1 MAIRE
6 ATAFVETVFEDK
18 PKAMDYTF
26 IPTAVFSEPEIGTV
40 GLTEEKAREMYRV
53 IDIYKASFRPMRAT
67 ISGRDEKVM
76 MKLVIDAETDKVLG
90 FHMLGPDAAEIV
102 QMAAIALRLGVTKAQ
117 LDATMALHPSVAEEL
132 VTMRHKW
139 ERRRPSRGPM
149 RRLEDKIALVTGGGA
164 GIGRAIAETFAREG
178 AHVVVADIDGDAA
191 KEVADAIVKANGAAT
206 AYTVDITDT
215 AQVKALMEAIKEA
228 HGRLDVL
235 VNNAGV
241 GERADFRHISDEDWD
256 RVWGVNLDGTVR
268 CAREAFDLMR
278 ASGKASVINLSS
290 VMATKHTRQMA
301 VYSATKGAVS
311 ALSRSL
317 AVEYA
322 PYGIRVNTLLPG
334 YVETALIGRY
344 LSNPMI
350 AKALLTQTPLR
361 RFGTPEDIAN
371 AALFLASD
379 EAAYITGAALNV
391 DGGMET
397 TL

>member
-1 MAIRE
+1 
-6 ATAFVETVFEDK
+6 
-18 PKAMDYTF
+18 
-26 IPTAVFSEPEIGTV
+26 
-40 GLTEEKAREMYRV
+40 
-53 IDIYKASFRPMRAT
+53 
-67 ISGRDEKVM
+67 
-76 MKLVIDAETDKVLG
+76 
-90 FHMLGPDAAEIV
+90 
-102 QMAAIALRLGVTKAQ
+102 
-117 LDATMALHPSVAEEL
+117 
-132 VTMRHKW
+132 
-139 ERRRPSRGPM
+139 M
-149 RRLEDKIALVTGGGA
+149 RRLEAKIALVTGGGA
-164 GIGRAIAETFAREG
+164 GIGRAICETFAREG
-178 AHVVVADIDGDAA
+178 AQVLVADIDGDAA
-191 KEVADAIVKANGAAT
+191 KETAEQIVKANGAAS
-206 AYTVDITDT
+206 AHTVDITDT
-215 AQVKALMEAIKEA
+215 AQVKALMADIKES

-241 GERADFRHISDEDWD
+241 GARADFRHLTDAEWEK
-256 RVWGVNLDGTVR
+256 VWSVNLDGTVK

-278 ASGKASVINLSS
+278 ASGKASIVNLSS
-290 VMATKHTRQMA
+290 VMSAKHTRQMA

-344 LSNPMI
+344 LKNPGI

-361 RFGTPEDIAN
+361 RFGRPEDIAN

-391 DGGMET
+391 DGGMQT

>member
-1 MAIRE
+1 
-6 ATAFVETVFEDK
+6 
-18 PKAMDYTF
+18 
-26 IPTAVFSEPEIGTV
+26 
-40 GLTEEKAREMYRV
+40 
-53 IDIYKASFRPMRAT
+53 
-67 ISGRDEKVM
+67 
-76 MKLVIDAETDKVLG
+76 
-90 FHMLGPDAAEIV
+90 
-102 QMAAIALRLGVTKAQ
+102 
-117 LDATMALHPSVAEEL
+117 
-132 VTMRHKW
+132 
-139 ERRRPSRGPM
+139 M

-178 AHVVVADIDGDAA
+178 AKVMIADRDGDAA
-191 KEVADAIVKANGAAT
+191 KEVADAIVKSNGAA
-206 AYTVDITDT
+206 AAHEVDVTDT
-215 AQVKALMEAIKEA
+215 AQVKKLMEEIGVA

-241 GERADFRHISDEDWD
+241 GERGDFRHLSDEAWE
-256 RVWGVNLDGTVR
+256 RVWSVNLDGTVR
-268 CAREAFDLMR
+268 CAREAFDLLK
-278 ASGKASVINLSS
+278 ASGKASIINLSS
-290 VMATKHTRQMA
+290 IMATKHTRQMA

-361 RFGTPEDIAN
+361 RFGTPQDIAN

-379 EAAYITGAALNV
+379 EAAYITGASLNV
-391 DGGMET
+391 DGGMAT

>member
-1 MAIRE
+1 
-6 ATAFVETVFEDK
+6 
-18 PKAMDYTF
+18 
-26 IPTAVFSEPEIGTV
+26 
-40 GLTEEKAREMYRV
+40 
-53 IDIYKASFRPMRAT
+53 
-67 ISGRDEKVM
+67 
-76 MKLVIDAETDKVLG
+76 
-90 FHMLGPDAAEIV
+90 
-102 QMAAIALRLGVTKAQ
+102 
-117 LDATMALHPSVAEEL
+117 
-132 VTMRHKW
+132 
-139 ERRRPSRGPM
+139 M
-149 RRLEDKIALVTGGGA
+149 RRLEDKVALVTGGAA

-178 AHVVVADIDGDAA
+178 ASVIVADLNGKTA
-191 KEVADAIVKANGAAT
+191 KEVVDDIVKSNGAAS
-206 AYTVDITDT
+206 AHEVDVTDT
-215 AQVKALMEAIKEA
+215 PQVKALMSVIGHA

-241 GERADFRHISDEDWD
+241 GERSDFRHLSDEDWD
-256 RVWGVNLDGTVR
+256 KVWRTNLDGTVR
-268 CAREAFDLMR
+268 CAREAFDLLR
-278 ASGKASVINLSS
+278 ASGKASIINLSS
-290 VMATKHTRQMA
+290 IMASKHTRQMA

-361 RFGTPEDIAN
+361 RFGTPQDIAN

-379 EAAYITGAALNV
+379 EAAYITGASINV
-391 DGGMET
+391 DGGMAT

>member
-1 MAIRE
+1 
-6 ATAFVETVFEDK
+6 
-18 PKAMDYTF
+18 
-26 IPTAVFSEPEIGTV
+26 
-40 GLTEEKAREMYRV
+40 
-53 IDIYKASFRPMRAT
+53 
-67 ISGRDEKVM
+67 
-76 MKLVIDAETDKVLG
+76 
-90 FHMLGPDAAEIV
+90 
-102 QMAAIALRLGVTKAQ
+102 
-117 LDATMALHPSVAEEL
+117 
-132 VTMRHKW
+132 
-139 ERRRPSRGPM
+139 M
-149 RRLEDKIALVTGGGA
+149 RRLEDKVALVTGGGA

-178 AHVVVADIDGDAA
+178 ASVIVADRDREAA
-191 KEVADAIVKANGAAT
+191 KEVAQAIVKNNGSASAHE
-206 AYTVDITDT
+206 VDVTDT
-215 AQVKALMEAIKEA
+215 PQVKALMAEIDKA

-241 GERADFRHISDEDWD
+241 GERSDFRHLSDESWD
-256 RVWGVNLDGTVR
+256 KVWKTNLDGTVR
-268 CAREAFDLMR
+268 CAREAFDLL
-278 ASGKASVINLSS
+278 KASSKSSIINLSS
-290 VMATKHTRQMA
+290 IMASKHTRQMA

-334 YVETALIGRY
+334 YVETALIARY

-361 RFGTPEDIAN
+361 RFGTPQDIAN

-391 DGGMET
+391 DGGMAT

>member
-1 MAIRE
+1 
-6 ATAFVETVFEDK
+6 
-18 PKAMDYTF
+18 
-26 IPTAVFSEPEIGTV
+26 
-40 GLTEEKAREMYRV
+40 
-53 IDIYKASFRPMRAT
+53 
-67 ISGRDEKVM
+67 
-76 MKLVIDAETDKVLG
+76 
-90 FHMLGPDAAEIV
+90 
-102 QMAAIALRLGVTKAQ
+102 
-117 LDATMALHPSVAEEL
+117 
-132 VTMRHKW
+132 
-139 ERRRPSRGPM
+139 M

-178 AHVVVADIDGDAA
+178 AKVMIADRDGDAA
-191 KEVADAIVKANGAAT
+191 KEVADAIVKSNGAAS
-206 AYTVDITDT
+206 AHEVDVTDT
-215 AQVKALMEAIKEA
+215 AQVKKLIEEIGVA

-241 GERADFRHISDEDWD
+241 GERGDFRHLSDEAWE
-256 RVWGVNLDGTVR
+256 RVWSVNLDGTVR
-268 CAREAFDLMR
+268 CAREAFDLLK
-278 ASGKASVINLSS
+278 ASGKASIINLSS
-290 VMATKHTRQMA
+290 IMATKHTRQMA

-361 RFGTPEDIAN
+361 RFGTPQDIAN

-379 EAAYITGAALNV
+379 EAAYITGASLNV
-391 DGGMET
+391 DGGMAT